1 MINGSSNRKN
11 NSGVNVG
18 IVTSE
23 VRKKIKP
30 IKMPSMIRKQDSG
43 NTDLIP
49 GNMWKTTLPTDD
61 RNIQRQKM
69 MGPLVCSNSK

>member
-49 GNMWKTTLPTDD
+49 GNM
-61 RNIQRQKM
+61 
-69 MGPLVCSNSK
+69 